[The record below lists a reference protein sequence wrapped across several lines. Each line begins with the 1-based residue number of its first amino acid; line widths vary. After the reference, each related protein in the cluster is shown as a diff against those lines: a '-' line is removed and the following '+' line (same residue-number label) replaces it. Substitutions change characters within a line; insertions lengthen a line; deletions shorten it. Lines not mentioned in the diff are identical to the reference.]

1 MSDDR
6 RVPTTG
12 KSKQASKG
20 KRKGSAGAESEFHSE
35 ARAIL
40 AELRK
45 YLGAAISGAV
55 KGTTPGAT
63 EWSRALEIDTK
74 LAWKLTHLLD
84 PEGDLE
90 ALEFVP
96 GRQAFDQILSAA
108 EKAGGAS
115 DSASASSGAAKLA
128 FERYETLVRTHAGS
142 RKAFDVLVTSQR
154 PRGTSR
160 AEVNLRRS
168 AVEANASLLGVR
180 ARAQVAVYG
189 LAPSDDGEHIDVIGV
204 RKIEGMERMRP
215 NVNWRIARSFKTAE
229 DGTPLPGGPEPLV
242 RPKLSKALTGLPV
255 VPEFSTS
262 PLPTLAR
269 VEASPSA
276 VEFEMLGGEVGASAR
291 FDLTTAEIF
300 RPGDNRFE
308 NEDGNRRTRVL
319 AGVRVPC
326 DLLHVDLIVHKDLFD
341 KTLPT
346 VFAVSTLHTGMSLEF
361 RESDK
366 LPIELEFASL
376 GRGLSKVKDR
386 ERDRHAELVRWAMHE
401 VSWNPEDFD
410 VYRFKLQYPP
420 LPSGV
425 AFDWL
430 RRKRK

>member
-1 MSDDR
+1 M
-6 RVPTTG
+6 P
-12 KSKQASKG
+12 
-20 KRKGSAGAESEFHSE
+20 ESEFHSE

-40 AELRK
+40 SELRK
-45 YLGAAISGAV
+45 YLGAAIEPATR
-55 KGTTPGAT
+55 GTTPGAT
-63 EWSRALEIDTK
+63 EWSRALDIDTK

-84 PEGDLE
+84 PDGDLE

-96 GRQAFDQILSAA
+96 GRQAFDQILEAA
-108 EKAGGAS
+108 GKAGEGAGGTAKK
-115 DSASASSGAAKLA
+115 ASEASGAARLA

-160 AEVNLRRS
+160 AEVNLRRG

-180 ARAQVAVYG
+180 AGAQVAIYG
-189 LAPSDDGEHIDVIGV
+189 LAPSSVDENSLDVMGV
-204 RKIEGMERMRP
+204 RKIEGTERMRP

-242 RPKLSKALTGLPV
+242 KAKLSKALTGLPV
-255 VPEFSTS
+255 VPDFSTT

-269 VEASPSA
+269 LDASPSA
-276 VEFEMLGGEVGASAR
+276 VEFEMRGGEVGASAR

-300 RPGDNRFE
+300 RPGDNRYA
-308 NEDGNRRTRVL
+308 NKDGNRRTRIF

-326 DLLHVDLIVHKDLFD
+326 DLLYVDLIVHKDLFES
-341 KTLPT
+341 TEPS
-346 VFAVSTLHTGMSLEF
+346 VQIVSTLHTGMSLEF
-361 RESDK
+361 RDSDI
-366 LPIELEFASL
+366 LPIEPEFMSL
-376 GRGLSKVKDR
+376 GRGLGKVKDR
-386 ERDRHAELVRWAMHE
+386 ERPRHAELVRWAMLE
-401 VSWNPEDFD
+401 VGWNPDDFD

-430 RRKRK
+430 RRKKK

>member
-1 MSDDR
+1 M
-6 RVPTTG
+6 PTTG
-12 KSKQASKG
+12 KSKQVAKG
-20 KRKGSAGAESEFHSE
+20 KRSSSATPESEFHAE

-45 YLGAAISGAV
+45 YIGVAIKAAV

-63 EWSRALEIDTK
+63 EWSRALDIDTK

-84 PEGDLE
+84 PERDLE

-96 GRQAFDQILSAA
+96 GRQAFDQILEAA
-108 EKAGGAS
+108 EKAGGVS
-115 DSASASSGAAKLA
+115 DASGAARLS

-142 RKAFDVLVTSQR
+142 RKAFDTLVTSQS

-160 AEVNLRRS
+160 SEVNLRRN
-168 AVEANASLLGVR
+168 AVDANASLLGVR
-180 ARAQVAVYG
+180 AKAQVAIYG
-189 LAPSDDGEHIDVIGV
+189 LAPSVEDENLIDVMGV
-204 RKIEGMERMRP
+204 RKIEGTERMRP

-242 RPKLSKALTGLPV
+242 KVKLKKALTGLPV
-255 VPEFSTS
+255 VPGFSTS

-276 VEFEMLGGEVGASAR
+276 VEFEMRGGEVGASAR

-300 RPGDNRFE
+300 RPGDTRYADK
-308 NEDGNRRTRVL
+308 DGNRRTRIF
-319 AGVRVPC
+319 AGLRIPC
-326 DLLHVDLIVHKDLFD
+326 DLLYVDLVVHKDLFES
-341 KTLPT
+341 TEPT
-346 VFAVSTLHTGMSLEF
+346 VQIVSTLHTGMSLEF
-361 RESDK
+361 RESDE
-366 LPIELEFASL
+366 LPIEPEFVSL
-376 GRGLSKVKDR
+376 GRGLGKVKDR
-386 ERDRHAELVRWAMHE
+386 ERERHVELVRWALHE
-401 VSWNPEDFD
+401 VSWNPDDFD

-425 AFDWL
+425 AFDWI
-430 RRKRK
+430 RRKS

>member
-1 MSDDR
+1 M
-6 RVPTTG
+6 PTTG
-12 KSKQASKG
+12 KSKQAAKG
-20 KRKGSAGAESEFHSE
+20 KRSANAAPESEFHAE

-45 YLGAAISGAV
+45 FIGAAISAAV

-63 EWSRALEIDTK
+63 EWSRALDIDTK
-74 LAWKLTHLLD
+74 LAWKLTHLLA

-96 GRQAFDQILSAA
+96 GRQAFDQILAAA
-108 EKAGGAS
+108 EKAGGVS
-115 DSASASSGAAKLA
+115 DASGAARLS
-128 FERYETLVRTHAGS
+128 FERYETLVRTHAAS
-142 RKAFDVLVTSQR
+142 RKAFDMLVTSQR

-180 ARAQVAVYG
+180 AKAQVAIYG
-189 LAPSDDGEHIDVIGV
+189 LAPSRDDEDRIDVMGV
-204 RKIEGMERMRP
+204 RKIEGTERMRP

-242 RPKLSKALTGLPV
+242 KAKLKKALTGLPV
-255 VPEFSTS
+255 VPDFSTV

-269 VEASPSA
+269 VDASPSA
-276 VEFEMLGGEVGASAR
+276 VEFEMRGGEVGASAR

-300 RPGDNRFE
+300 RPGDSRYADK
-308 NEDGNRRTRVL
+308 DGNRRTRIF
-319 AGVRVPC
+319 AGLRIPC
-326 DLLHVDLIVHKDLFD
+326 DLLYVDLVVHKDLFD
-341 KTLPT
+341 STEPS
-346 VFAVSTLHTGMSLEF
+346 VQIVSTLHTGMSLEF

-366 LPIELEFASL
+366 LPIEPEFVSL

-386 ERDRHAELVRWAMHE
+386 ERERHAELVRWALHE
-401 VSWNPEDFD
+401 VGWNPEDFD

-425 AFDWL
+425 SFDWL
-430 RRKRK
+430 RRKSK